1 LDRGAVPTVHFTT
14 NLQRHVSCP
23 AVTVDGATVAECL
36 EQVFAANPR
45 ARGYVLDEHGAVRR
59 HMNVFVD
66 NEQIRDRQGLSDAVV
81 PESEIY
87 VMQALSGG

>member
-1 LDRGAVPTVHFTT
+1 MPTVHFTA

-23 AVTVDGATVAECL
+23 TLRVEGRTVAEAL
-36 EQVFAANPR
+36 ELVFEQNPR
-45 ARGYVLDEHGAVRR
+45 LRSYVVDEQGAVRR

-66 NEQIRDRQGLSDAVV
+66 GARVRDRSGLSDAVA